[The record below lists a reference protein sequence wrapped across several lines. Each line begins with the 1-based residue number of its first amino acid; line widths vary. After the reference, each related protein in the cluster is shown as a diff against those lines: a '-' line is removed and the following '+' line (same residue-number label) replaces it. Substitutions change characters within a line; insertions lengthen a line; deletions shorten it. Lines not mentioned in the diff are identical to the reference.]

1 MRVSVSDWTKSVG
14 LPITKDGMFSGFINS
29 GHTMLIAP
37 KSDIAKTS
45 MMMEHGFEYSEEAN
59 KQFFSETSVPLGSAL
74 VTNVRM
80 ITNHDDVRIGQKVVD
95 RKMFRI
101 LNKYYKR
108 KKDAYSFLTNSY
120 PHGVL
125 RIVSPCED
133 WWIVI
138 APLMGEGNNPVDESQ
153 STPVGLD
160 GFSLDV
166 LA

>member
-1 MRVSVSDWTKSVG
+1 MRVSVADWIKSVG
-14 LPITKDGMFSGFINS
+14 IPTTKDGIFSGFINS
-29 GHTMLIAP
+29 EHTLLIAP
-37 KSDIAKTS
+37 KSDVAKTS
-45 MMMEHGFEYSEEAN
+45 MMMEHGFEYIEEAN
-59 KQFFSETSVPLGSAL
+59 KQFFSETSIPLGSAL

-80 ITNHDDVRIGQKVVD
+80 ITNHNDIRIGKKSVH
-95 RKMFRI
+95 RKLFRI

-108 KKDAYSFLTNSY
+108 KKDTYSFLTNGY
-120 PHGVL
+120 HHGVL
-125 RIVSPCED
+125 RMVSPCED

-138 APLMGEGNNPVDESQ
+138 APLMGEGNNPVDESH